1 MYYASDNESRLT
13 THRAIRKLTKRINRK
28 RAVIDNLHAQIE
40 SHGDLCLMTR
50 VYEAD
55 LDKKERK
62 LNQLIKLLDRIDDSI
77 FFLVP

>member
-1 MYYASDNESRLT
+1 
-13 THRAIRKLTKRINRK
+13 
-28 RAVIDNLHAQIE
+28 
-40 SHGDLCLMTR
+40 MTR